1 MAARKKAKATENE
14 IFVKVARTG
23 GQVHEVSLTE
33 GQTIEDALELAGI
46 DYDTKSRI
54 KANGEEV
61 ELDDLAEDGDRIT
74 VSGTIKG
81 GI

>member
-1 MAARKKAKATENE
+1 MATRRKKTTEGE

-23 GQVHEVSLTE
+23 GAVHEVALTE
-33 GQTIEDALELAGI
+33 GQTVEEALELAGI
-46 DYDTKSRI
+46 DYDAKSRI

-61 ELDDLAEDGDRIT
+61 ELDDVVEDGDRIT

-81 GI
+81 GN